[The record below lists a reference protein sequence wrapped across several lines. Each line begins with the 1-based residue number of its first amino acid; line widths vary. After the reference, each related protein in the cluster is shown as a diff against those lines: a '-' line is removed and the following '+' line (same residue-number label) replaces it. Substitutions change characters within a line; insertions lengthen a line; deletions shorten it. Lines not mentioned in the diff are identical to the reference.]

1 MARALIWTVIVA
13 AIVAPLVFRDR
24 WWLRVLSVV
33 VMVWFAGVA
42 WTGVVGSSRLA
53 SETAH
58 RDGIDNQVLSGE
70 FVTPG
75 DVLVLGTT
83 RAAAATTL
91 LPRRVTTYTRKEQ
104 II

>member
-1 MARALIWTVIVA
+1 MALALIWTVIVA

-58 RDGIDNQVLSGE
+58 RDGIEVSKDFLRGSI
-70 FVTPG
+70 
-75 DVLVLGTT
+75 
-83 RAAAATTL
+83 AARDAATSMMPLFLGIVVGLSL
-91 LPRRVTTYTRKEQ
+91 LALVPSRVKK
-104 II
+104 